1 MKTFKDSAGQ
11 EWTINITLG
20 AARRVKEECGINLL
34 ALDEEVA
41 EEGTSVLAILG
52 TDELLLGGVIAEI
65 LRPQFAE
72 RGTTAEEVIE
82 NFTPEVVLAS
92 TNAFFE
98 ALIHFFRTTGREDKA
113 TAVEKQLKIIGAGVR
128 VAATGINEIN
138 EDELI
143 EGMVEAAKR
152 SGQRSIRSPEPL
164 D

>member
-34 ALDEEVA
+34 ALDEES
-41 EEGTSVLAILG
+41 EDGTSVLAILG

-72 RGTTAEEVIE
+72 RDTTAEEVSE
-82 NFTPEVVLAS
+82 NFGPEVVLES

-113 TAVEKQLKIIGAGVR
+113 TAVEKQLKIIGAGVQ
-128 VAATGINEIN
+128 VAATGIKEIN
-138 EDELI
+138 ENELI
-143 EGMVEAAKR
+143 EGMVEAAKI
-152 SGQRSIRSPEPL
+152 SGQRLTGSPEPL